1 MSYNLGDYFQLGLDS
16 EAQPQNSLVMNTIRS
31 PVNTQSGRDGLSKVT
46 FKMPKIGM
54 LTGDSMVTVQF
65 IENASAAAGATPAY
79 GTGNATPNFI
89 SGALGCIERARLL
102 VDNKV
107 LTDLERPSMLEIP
120 KMYSERTENE
130 VAEFSNKFLATQFQ
144 TNVQASSGY
153 ERFNF
158 AKTRYFTDAVETNPN
173 ITNTIRNRISSQ
185 ANSKVYGLHLKHL
198 GAQFLEN
205 DSLPVFL
212 LGDREI
218 VLELFFYKDCREY
231 IVTGPGTA
239 GQLAADT
246 VMVNYPL
253 VELVTTHIQLPDEV
267 QANEVANLASNPV
280 SYPLHD
286 NYVVKSNITTGVI
299 NTVTTQKTF
308 RINAQNRELHKL
320 LMVHSP
326 LMSNSDGT
334 NRTLANQQAVALGDV
349 SFQMKSN
356 GLNVYERPVTNPSIL
371 YQQTTYAHNGMA
383 LKLPYGSFHANNRI
397 NSIPQSPQ
405 HLYRTYRGRQHYLA
419 IDFKNGNGGVFG
431 GGSVQKQAMEIDYE
445 VTARSGADPKQITT
459 QFDVLFYLEVSKMLT
474 IGQRSID
481 ISF

>member
-1 MSYNLGDYFQLGLDS
+1 MSYSLNDYFQLGLDS

-65 IENASAAAGATPAY
+65 IENGTPAY
-79 GTGNATPNFI
+79 GSGNATPNFI

-144 TNVQASSGY
+144 TNVSAASGE

-158 AKTRYFTDAVETNPN
+158 KKTRYFTDAVETNPN
-173 ITNTIRNRISSQ
+173 VTNTIRNRISSQ

-205 DSLPVFL
+205 ESLPVFL
-212 LGDREI
+212 LGDREL
-218 VLELFFYKDCREY
+218 VLELFFYTDCREY
-231 IVTGPGTA
+231 VVTGPGTA
-239 GQLAADT
+239 DQLTASS
-246 VMVNYPL
+246 VQVNYPL

-267 QANEVANLASNPV
+267 QANEIANLASNPV

-299 NTVTTQKTF
+299 NTFTTQKTF

-326 LMSNSDGT
+326 LIANSDGT
-334 NRTLANQQAVALGDV
+334 NRTVANQQALALGDV

-383 LKLPYGSFHANNRI
+383 LKLPYGSFHVNNRQ
-397 NSIPQSPQ
+397 NSIPQSAQ
-405 HLYRTYRGRQHYLA
+405 HLYATYRGTQHYLA

-445 VTARSGADPKQITT
+445 VIARSGANPNQASG

>member
-1 MSYNLGDYFQLGLDS
+1 MSYNLQDYFQLGLDS

-65 IENASAAAGATPAY
+65 IENPSPDATRTISE
-79 GTGNATPNFI
+79 GDVTPNFI

-120 KMYSERTENE
+120 KIYSERTENE

-144 TNVQASSGY
+144 TDVSPGSGE

-158 AKTRYFTDAVETNPN
+158 KKTRYLSDAAETAGVQNV
-173 ITNTIRNRISSQ
+173 IRNRVTSQ
-185 ANSKVYGLHLKHL
+185 PNSKVYGLHLKHL

-212 LGDREI
+212 LGEREL
-218 VLELFFYKDCREY
+218 VLELFFYKDCRQY
-231 IVTGPGTA
+231 IVTPTGAA
-239 GQLAADT
+239 GQLKPDT
-246 VMVNYPL
+246 VLVNYPL

-267 QANEVANLASNPV
+267 QANEIANLSSNPV

-286 NYVVKSNITTGVI
+286 NYVVKSNYTSKARTEL
-299 NTVTTQKTF
+299 TQKTF

-320 LMVHSP
+320 LMVHNP
-326 LMSNSDGT
+326 VVVQDT
-334 NRTLANQQAVALGDV
+334 NRLVGMQQAVAVGDITL
-349 SFQMKSN
+349 QMKSN
-356 GLNVYERPVTNPSIL
+356 GLNVFERPVTNPSIL

-383 LKLPYGSFHANNRI
+383 LKLPYGSFHVNRRVD
-397 NSIPQSPQ
+397 SIPQSPQ
-405 HLYRTYRGRQHYLA
+405 DLYNQYRGTQHYLA

-431 GGSVQKQAMEIDYE
+431 GGTVQKQAIEIDYSSIAR
-445 VTARSGADPKQITT
+445 TAAAPNQDTQ
-459 QFDVLFYLEVSKMLT
+459 QFDVLFYLTVSKMLT
-474 IGQRSID
+474 IGSKSID

>member
-1 MSYNLGDYFQLGLDS
+1 MSYSLNDYFQLGLDS

-65 IENASAAAGATPAY
+65 IENGTPAY
-79 GTGNATPNFI
+79 GSGNATPNFI

-144 TNVQASSGY
+144 TNVSAASGE

-158 AKTRYFTDAVETNPN
+158 KKTRYFTDAVETNPN

-205 DSLPVFL
+205 ESLPVFL
-212 LGDREI
+212 LGDREL
-218 VLELFFYKDCREY
+218 VLELFFYTDCREY
-231 IVTGPGTA
+231 VVTGPGTA
-239 GQLAADT
+239 DQLTASS
-246 VMVNYPL
+246 VQVNYPL

-267 QANEVANLASNPV
+267 QANEIANLASNPV

-299 NTVTTQKTF
+299 NTFTTQKTF

-326 LMSNSDGT
+326 LIANSDGT
-334 NRTLANQQAVALGDV
+334 NRTVANQQALALGDV

-383 LKLPYGSFHANNRI
+383 LKLPYGSFHVNNRQ
-397 NSIPQSPQ
+397 NSIPQSAQ
-405 HLYRTYRGRQHYLA
+405 HLYATYRGTQHYLA

-445 VTARSGADPKQITT
+445 VIARSGANPNQASG